1 MNGLRRTLPFVRPY
15 RWTAFFMLLT
25 TVLPAGMEL
34 VVPRALRTI
43 IDQGITP
50 GDMNAI
56 VRGSVVMLVAAL
68 IGAAAT
74 LSQGY
79 FRATMSQGLAYDMRN
94 KLFAHIQT
102 FSFANLDQ
110 MQTGQ
115 LMTRLSSD
123 IDIVRMF
130 SSAGIS
136 LLFRVL
142 TMIIGSVV
150 LMSLID
156 WQLTLVMA
164 VLLPLAGLVI
174 WNVIRLAQPLFTI
187 VQEKLAA
194 LNTIVQE
201 NLAGAQVVKAFVRER
216 YEIGRF
222 RRFNDDF
229 MAQNITVGRLMA
241 VALPALTILT
251 NLGIVAVLWFGGR
264 DTINGRLTVGE
275 LVAFN
280 NYLMIGMS
288 PLMLLGNILT
298 MVSRAEASAIRM
310 WEVLDT
316 EPIVKTA
323 VSPHTAPV
331 LHGAVTFNNVTFHY
345 DGVEEWTQSD
355 AEKTQ
360 RFAKEKTGS
369 LMNPGVG
376 ARPCAR
382 PIRGDHKGTP
392 LQPQKTSERQNSPRL
407 NANGR
412 FGGQNVLNGIS
423 FTAQPGQRIA
433 LLGATGSGKSSL
445 VNLIPRFYDANQGQ
459 ISIDGVDVRQW
470 EPEALRKRIGVVLQQ
485 TTLFS
490 GTVRENIAYGRP
502 DASLDEVITA
512 AQAAQAH
519 DFIMALPDGYDSL
532 VEERGANLS
541 GGQKQRIAIAR
552 ALLINPAILILDDST
567 SAVDME
573 TEAKIKAALDAQL
586 GHMTTFIVAQRINS
600 VLNAD
605 QILVLEHGRIAAQG
619 THQELLASS
628 PIYQE
633 IYESQLGRD

>member
-1 MNGLRRTLPFVRPY
+1 
-15 RWTAFFMLLT
+15 
-25 TVLPAGMEL
+25 
-34 VVPRALRTI
+34 
-43 IDQGITP
+43 
-50 GDMNAI
+50 
-56 VRGSVVMLVAAL
+56 
-68 IGAAAT
+68 
-74 LSQGY
+74 
-79 FRATMSQGLAYDMRN
+79 
-94 KLFAHIQT
+94 
-102 FSFANLDQ
+102 
-110 MQTGQ
+110 
-115 LMTRLSSD
+115 
-123 IDIVRMF
+123 
-130 SSAGIS
+130 
-136 LLFRVL
+136 
-142 TMIIGSVV
+142 
-150 LMSLID
+150 
-156 WQLTLVMA
+156 
-164 VLLPLAGLVI
+164 
-174 WNVIRLAQPLFTI
+174 

-222 RRFNDDF
+222 RRFNNDF
-229 MAQNITVGRLMA
+229 MAQNVTVGRLMA
-241 VALPALTILT
+241 VALPSLTILT

-264 DTINGRLTVGE
+264 DTINGRLSIGE

-298 MVSRAEASAIRM
+298 MVSRADTSAIRM

-316 EPIVKTA
+316 EPVVKTA
-323 VSPHTAPV
+323 VSPHTAPIR
-331 LHGAVTFNNVTFHY
+331 HGAVTFNNVIFHY
-345 DGVEEWTQSD
+345 NGGDEETQSSE
-355 AEKTQ
+355 EKTL
-360 RFAKEKTGS
+360 RS
-369 LMNPGVG
+369 S
-376 ARPCAR
+376 RP
-382 PIRGDHKGTP
+382 
-392 LQPQKTSERQNSPRL
+392 LRL
-407 NANGR
+407 NPNGR
-412 FGGQNVLNGIS
+412 FGGQNVLNNVS
-423 FTAQPGQRIA
+423 FTAMPGQRVA

-445 VNLIPRFYDANQGQ
+445 VNLIPRFYDANQGN
-459 ISIDGVDVRQW
+459 ISIDGLDVRQW
-470 EPEALRKRIGVVLQQ
+470 KPEALRKRIGVVLQQ

-502 DASLDEVITA
+502 DASLDKVIAA

-519 DFIMALPDGYDSL
+519 DFIMALPQGYDSL

-573 TEAKIKAALDAQL
+573 TEAKIKAALDEKM

-619 THQELLASS
+619 THQELLANS